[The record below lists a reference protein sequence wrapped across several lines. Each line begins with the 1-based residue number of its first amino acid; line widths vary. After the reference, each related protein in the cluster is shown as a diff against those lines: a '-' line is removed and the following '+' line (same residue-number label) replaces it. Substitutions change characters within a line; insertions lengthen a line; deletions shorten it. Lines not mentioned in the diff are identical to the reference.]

1 MKTLYVEVMSS
12 SEALQRF
19 ARAWKNA
26 SSGKQTDAAIGVG
39 SIAELTALL
48 SPKRMQLLRHVA
60 QSPGLSI
67 RGLAHALG
75 RDYKN
80 VHTDVSELESRHI
93 LERDGS
99 GGLTAPY
106 DQLIIRAPLRRAA

>member
-12 SEALQRF
+12 DEALKRF
-19 ARAWKNA
+19 ARAWRSA
-26 SSGKQTDAAIGVG
+26 SSGKRTDATIGLG

-48 SPKRMQLLRHVA
+48 SPKRMELLRHVA

-67 RGLAHALG
+67 RGLAQALG

-80 VHTDVSELESRHI
+80 VHTDVAELEARRL
-93 LERDGS
+93 LERDRT
-99 GGLTAPY
+99 GLVTAPY
-106 DQLIIRAPLRRAA
+106 DELIIRAALRPAA